1 MEEEEPVQE
10 TQRQRERERASR
22 VRVDT
27 VVDIGSC
34 KRNGPSLVWFEW
46 TEREGD
52 KTWPIGRPTQV
63 KKRRRRKGESCVSE

>member
-22 VRVDT
+22 VKVDT

-46 TEREGD
+46 TERERE
-52 KTWPIGRPTQV
+52 TRHGRLVGQL
-63 KKRRRRKGESCVSE
+63 R

>member
-34 KRNGPSLVWFEW
+34 KRNGP
-46 TEREGD
+46 
-52 KTWPIGRPTQV
+52 IGP
-63 KKRRRRKGESCVSE
+63 